1 MPRHHSPISD
11 PDFDLKHGI
20 LKNIPGFTE
29 QVLLDKFERIQATKA
44 LLDLQ
49 MNPVRGQFDAA
60 HICKIHE
67 RIFKN
72 IYPWAGEFRQVNIR
86 RSASYYF
93 AMVQFLEKNL
103 NRTLEKLAA
112 ENRLRGL
119 DIDTFS
125 VRAAH
130 YLGELNTIH
139 PFREGNGRAQREFI
153 RELAAEA
160 GYRINWARVTRN
172 EMYDASVE
180 SHNLGKNA
188 ALAALIYKAIE
199 QLKKR

>member
-1 MPRHHSPISD
+1 
-11 PDFDLKHGI
+11 
-20 LKNIPGFTE
+20 
-29 QVLLDKFERIQATKA
+29 
-44 LLDLQ
+44 

-72 IYPWAGEFRQVNIR
+72 IYPWAGEIRQVNISR
-86 RSASYYF
+86 PASFPF

-103 NRTLEKLAA
+103 NRTLEKLADKD
-112 ENRLRGL
+112 RLRGL
-119 DIDTFS
+119 DVHTFS
-125 VRAAH
+125 IRAAY

-160 GYRINWARVTRN
+160 GYRINWARVTR
-172 EMYDASVE
+172 EQMFDASVE

-199 QLKKR
+199 QQGKR